1 MIQGAT
7 RGDNGIAVGEQQAAT
22 ELAPSSPG
30 GAGPEP
36 GAAELET
43 SKDIPGHPCSAAGPA
58 GCPAP
63 LAYRAPLPLRS
74 RFIGCLSGWVSL

>member
-7 RGDNGIAVGEQQAAT
+7 RGDNGTTVGEQQIAT

-43 SKDIPGHPCSAAGPA
+43 SKDIPGHLCPAAGPA

-63 LAYRAPLPLRS
+63 LVYRAPLPLRS
-74 RFIGCLSGWVSL
+74 RFTGRLSGWVSL